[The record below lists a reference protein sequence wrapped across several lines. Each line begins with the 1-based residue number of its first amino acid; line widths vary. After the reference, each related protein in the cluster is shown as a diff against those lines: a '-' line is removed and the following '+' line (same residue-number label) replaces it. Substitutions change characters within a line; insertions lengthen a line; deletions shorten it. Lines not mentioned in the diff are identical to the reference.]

1 VKVDLKYRFAHFAIH
16 ADLAAKEAI
25 AQRVRDCL
33 EDQDPDCGEFALR
46 LGTPPHAYFGTYL
59 VSDARSRVEVNRRHW
74 RC

>member
-1 VKVDLKYRFAHFAIH
+1 MKIDLKYKFAHFPIH
-16 ADLAAKEAI
+16 TDPKAMEAI

-46 LGTPPHAYFGTYL
+46 LGSPPHAYVGTYL
-59 VSDARSRVEVNRRHW
+59 VVDARSRVEVNWRHW